1 MQNTPKKSAMQL
13 VQNNSNM
20 PALNSVQTNLT
31 SSNLANVS
39 TNLFTNTVPLRFIDP
54 ITSFKGAPPNAK
66 ELEMAA
72 KMVKF
77 FEKNP
82 I

>member
-1 MQNTPKKSAMQL
+1 MQNVPKKSAMQP
-13 VQNNSNM
+13 VQNNSTM
-20 PALNSVQTNLT
+20 PALQINLT
-31 SSNLANVS
+31 TPTLANIS

-54 ITSFKGAPPNAK
+54 ITSFKGAPANAN

-77 FEKNP
+77 FENNP